1 MKRNP
6 DVLERLAPLSGAPS
20 RGFEDLVKLRTKR
33 QLTRKIGA
41 IAVVT
46 VLVATLLGIG
56 IVTIGDGTK
65 RPATPP
71 DESNAPFAGM
81 VIRYTG
87 QISNG
92 QSGSLVAQ
100 DPSTGETITLVD
112 AASELLADDNIAR
125 AAVSADGRLV
135 AFEGTFCPDRDGV
148 GEGRLWVTNGTEE
161 PRPLMPCADSGRSR
175 AGGRLGVV
183 AHRFAA
189 RGGRQ
194 SPGDAPALIL
204 VDPATDDR
212 TDLGTPAGEVTSLAW
227 SPDGTRIAYATVPT
241 GSPDGTRK
249 GSVYTVSVDGGEHA
263 LIAESIGYVPGGEEG
278 SGIQWSPD
286 GTRIAVLA
294 DSGPGF
300 PRGTLYV
307 MDPDGSDR
315 RPLAEGVLI
324 EHILG
329 SPNIVWSP
337 DGRSIAYATVSDAGD
352 HLRIWSAPVDGS
364 APVLVFDATDEG
376 GPTGRP
382 SGLAGGPVWSPDG
395 TRIAFRYSRPG
406 PTRRGSSRTPTEP
419 ATCTRSTSSSP

>member
-135 AFEGTFCPDRDGV
+135 AFEGTFCPDRNGV

-161 PRPLMPCADSGRSR
+161 PRPLMPCAAPEGLAQEGAWAWSPTDS
-175 AGGRLGVV
+175 RLAAVV
-183 AHRFAA
+183 
-189 RGGRQ
+189 Q
-194 SPGDAPALIL
+194 IPGDAPALIL

-249 GSVYTVSVDGGEHA
+249 GSVYTVSVEGGQHA
-263 LIAESIGYVPGGEEG
+263 PIAESIGYVPGGEEG

-329 SPNIVWSP
+329 SPNITWSP

-352 HLRIWSAPVDGS
+352 HFRIWSAPVDGS
-364 APVLVFDATDEG
+364 APVVVFDATG
-376 GPTGRP
+376 GVRP
-382 SGLAGGPVWSPDG
+382 VGPAGWPVARSGHRTAPGSRSATP
-395 TRIAFRYSRPG
+395 RPG
-406 PTRRGSSRTPTEP
+406 PT
-419 ATCTRSTSSSP
+419 